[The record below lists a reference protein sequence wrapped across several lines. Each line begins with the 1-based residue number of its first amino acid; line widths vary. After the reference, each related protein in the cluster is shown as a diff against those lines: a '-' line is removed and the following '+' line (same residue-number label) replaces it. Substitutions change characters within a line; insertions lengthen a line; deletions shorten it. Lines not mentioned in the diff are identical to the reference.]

1 MNTKPFMVPNF
12 VTLDLAGCVH
22 EEPTVPLKAVDA
34 ETLSKMCD
42 EFRAAIFKKAGKK
55 DPK

>member
-1 MNTKPFMVPNF
+1 MVPNF